1 MFLLFHLHPLNL
13 VLITKK
19 IFYSFIMNNYRFEF
33 YMFEPITLI
42 PSSLMS
48 VSWRAIRQYFYFT
61 WPEQLKELLFQRR
74 IGQIAL
80 HTLLKLIAVPLLAN
94 FLATNLIFSPVV
106 HQLWTKQSDV
116 FLHRYLEKQ
125 AYQEFEAY
133 QNEIYFDFFLN
144 PSLYTK
150 QYDQVQRYTID
161 YCILHNGCHPLEY
174 EGSRVQSKLQEKMVE
189 ITKKYNQKSIDT
201 LIRLLGDALTL
212 TVFFSIVATS
222 GPQVFLLKVVILE
235 SLSGLHDITRS
246 VMIIFTVNLLVG
258 YHSPRGWE
266 LILQILIDRGNWPL
280 GETFILFVVGT
291 LPVII
296 DTCFKYWIFRYLNK
310 SLPTTVVTYHRMI
323 E

>member
-1 MFLLFHLHPLNL
+1 MEN
-13 VLITKK
+13 K
-19 IFYSFIMNNYRFEF
+19 IIKFEYIMSNYRFEF

-48 VSWRAIRQYFYFT
+48 VSWRAIRQYFT
-61 WPEQLKELLFQRR
+61 LPWDEQWLELLFQKR

-80 HTLLKLIAVPLLAN
+80 NMLAKLIFIPLLAN
-94 FLATNLIFSPVV
+94 FLATSFIFTPVV
-106 HQLWTKQSDV
+106 HQLWHNQPDI

-125 AYQEFEAY
+125 AFKEFQDY

-144 PSLYTK
+144 PELYSDT
-150 QYDQVQRYTID
+150 YELNERYTID
-161 YCILHNGCHPLEY
+161 YCLLNKGCNPLEY
-174 EGSRVQSKLQEKMVE
+174 EGSRVQKKFQQKMIE
-189 ITKKYNQKSIDT
+189 IATKYNKKSMDT
-201 LIRLLGDALTL
+201 LITLFGDGLTL
-212 TVFFSIVATS
+212 FVFFSIALTS
-222 GPQVFLLKVVILE
+222 GPQMFLLKAVILE
-235 SLSGLHDITRS
+235 MLAGLHDITRS
-246 VMIIFTVNLLVG
+246 VMLIFSVNLLVG

-266 LILQILIDRGNWPL
+266 LVLQILIDRGNWPL